1 MSSRVIVCCMVA
13 ASAGMAGK
21 NDVGR
26 KRTSDMLHAAARP
39 RACVVRSAP
48 GARGTARYTQSQCW
62 RAIDLSEPQ

>member
-1 MSSRVIVCCMVA
+1 MSSRVIVRCVVA

-39 RACVVRSAP
+39 SVCVVRSAP
-48 GARGTARYTQSQCW
+48 GARGTARSTQSQMLACE
-62 RAIDLSEPQ
+62 DLSEPQ